1 MALGRH
7 GLDVAMTP
15 SERIQRA
22 QQDLAEAEAQLIDM
36 LKSERSRRRGNLV
49 RQLHEVRRM
58 RGGTAYPYV
67 SQAGQ
72 DTVVDQLFRAKRSG
86 TFVDIGGYDGVSGS
100 NTLFFEQWRGWTG
113 VLVEPVPAQRDR
125 AAARRQCPCL
135 GYAVAASD
143 GEAEFLEITAGFTQ
157 MSGLVES
164 YDPALKDRVR
174 EDVRHQENLIRVQT
188 RTLSRILTEA
198 GLDHPDFVSLDIEG
212 GEVAVLSAFPFERH
226 RVGIWAIENNTG
238 TPEIR
243 TIMQAA
249 GYDLVEFCGP
259 DELWRRRDL

>member
-1 MALGRH
+1 MALECL

-36 LKSERSRRRGNLV
+36 LKPERSRRRGPLV

-58 RGGTAYPYV
+58 RKGSDYPYA

-72 DTVVDQLFRAKRSG
+72 DAVVDQLLKGKRSG
-86 TFVDIGGYDGVSGS
+86 TFVDVGGYDGVSGS

-113 VLVEPVPAQRDR
+113 ILVEPVPAQRDR

-135 GYAVAASD
+135 SYAVAAKD

-164 YDPALKDRVR
+164 YDPTLRTRVR
-174 EDVRHQENLIRVQT
+174 EDTRHRENLIKVET
-188 RTLSRILTEA
+188 RTLSRLLSEA

-226 RVGIWAIENNTG
+226 RIGIWAIENNNG

-243 TIMQAA
+243 EIMHAA

-259 DELWRRRDL
+259 DEMWRRRDL